1 MARPVSFPSSDSS
14 GGRLTKLPGFCSFL
28 IGRGII
34 SRQIKHLNGANVL
47 NEISHL
53 ATRWLAGGGAAGA
66 GRAAGTFIVAFNV
79 YRTNSLTCSSRRSRN
94 FQRRLGT
101 LQGSNKISHLA
112 GAAVLTFSAAFANER
127 DASAPGSTVSRRPA
141 RLLVP
146 RARTT
151 IRSLINGQTN
161 CLCLLRGLPCPLLL
175 ETTDLTPSYFVRP
188 CFETRERSPGSFR
201 ITLSS

>member
-1 MARPVSFPSSDSS
+1 MKFR
-14 GGRLTKLPGFCSFL
+14 
-28 IGRGII
+28 I
-34 SRQIKHLNGANVL
+34 SQPAG
-47 NEISHL
+47 
-53 ATRWLAGGGAAGA
+53 WLAGWRASGGAAGT

-101 LQGSNKISHLA
+101 LRGSNKISHLA

-161 CLCLLRGLPCPLLL
+161 CLCLPRGYA
-175 ETTDLTPSYFVRP
+175 SSSS
-188 CFETRERSPGSFR
+188 TRDNGSHAVIFR
-201 ITLSS
+201 AAVLGNA